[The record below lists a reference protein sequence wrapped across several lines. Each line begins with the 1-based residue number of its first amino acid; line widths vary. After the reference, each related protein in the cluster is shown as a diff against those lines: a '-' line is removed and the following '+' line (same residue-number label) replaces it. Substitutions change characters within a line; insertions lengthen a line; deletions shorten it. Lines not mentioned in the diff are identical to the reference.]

1 MKTTAHTA
9 RRTAITLATAVLTLT
24 AGASV
29 AQAAGSATGPATAPR
44 PAIAGHHHAPHKAIN
59 GHSRAHRPGRIT
71 HRQPRLVIGGPQVS
85 FYSLNRCVGPFRH
98 TWGYSATC
106 IWGGMGIFNQKI
118 TTRYEYLYWN
128 GRSWQSWYALEY
140 DDSTGLLL

>member
-29 AQAAGSATGPATAPR
+29 AQAPRPATPPAPAALTLPAGASVAQAAGSATGPAAAPR

-106 IWGGMGIFNQKI
+106 I
-118 TTRYEYLYWN
+118 
-128 GRSWQSWYALEY
+128 
-140 DDSTGLLL
+140 